1 MSKSYIAGVGMTPFV
16 KPGQNESFDRMA
28 EVAIRAAIQDA
39 AIDIG
44 VIEEATAGFVMG
56 DSCCG
61 QEALYR
67 VGLTGIPVQNVE
79 NACASGSSAV
89 YLARR
94 AVESG
99 EADVALA
106 FGFEQM
112 PAGAPPS
119 SYLDRPMYSRLI
131 EAARQIQGWDDK
143 VPIPFQIFG
152 GAAIELQQKHGVSAE
167 VFAMISVKARR
178 HAAHNP
184 NALFREQLTVED
196 VLASK
201 PVWGPLTR
209 FQCSPPTCG
218 AAAAVIVS
226 ERFKRRHGMSQAVL
240 IAGQGLATDTESS
253 FAAGS
258 MIKVSGHDVS
268 RRAADIAYER
278 AGIGPGDIHVV
289 ELHDCFSSNEL
300 VCYEA
305 LRLVE
310 EGGAARMV
318 MDGDNT
324 YGGKFVVNPSG
335 GLLAKGHPIGA
346 TGVAQMVEL
355 VWQLRGSADQ
365 RQVPGARVGLQ
376 HNIGLGSAS
385 VVTILRR

>member
-16 KPGQNESFDRMA
+16 KPGKNESFDRMA
-28 EVAIRAAIQDA
+28 EIAIRSAVQDA
-39 AIDIG
+39 GIDFAL
-44 VIEEATAGFVMG
+44 VEEAAAGWAMG

-79 NACASGSSAV
+79 NACASGSTAV

-106 FGFEQM
+106 VGFEQM

-119 SYLDRPMYSRLI
+119 SFIDRPMYSKLI
-131 EAARQIQGWDDK
+131 ETTRRLRGWDDT
-143 VPIPFQIFG
+143 VAIPFQIFG
-152 GAAIELQQKHGVSAE
+152 GAAAELQEKHGVSPE
-167 VFAMISVKARR
+167 VFAMISVKSRR
-178 HAAHNP
+178 HAANNP
-184 NALFREQLTVED
+184 NAMFRDPLTLEE

-201 PVWGPLTR
+201 QVFGPLTR
-209 FQCSPPTCG
+209 FMCSPPTCG
-218 AAAAVIVS
+218 AAAVVVVS
-226 ERFKRRHGMSQAVL
+226 ERFKRRAGLSQAVL
-240 IAGQGLATDTESS
+240 IAGQGLATDTASS
-253 FAAGS
+253 FDSDS
-258 MIKVSGHDVS
+258 MIKVSGFDVS
-268 RRAADIAYER
+268 RRAADIAFER
-278 AGIGPGDIHVV
+278 AGIGPEDVDVV
-289 ELHDCFSSNEL
+289 ELHDCFAPNEL

-305 LRLVE
+305 LRLAAD
-310 EGGAARMV
+310 GGAAKMV
-318 MDGDNT
+318 LEGDNT
-324 YGGKFVVNPSG
+324 YGGRVVVNPSG
-335 GLLAKGHPIGA
+335 GLLSKGHPIGA

-355 VWQLRGSADQ
+355 VWQLRGSADS
-365 RQVPGARVGLQ
+365 RQVPGARVGMQ

>member
-28 EVAIRAAIQDA
+28 ETAIRAAVKDA
-39 AIDIG
+39 GIDFSQ
-44 VIEEATAGFVMG
+44 IEEATAGWVMG

-79 NACASGSSAV
+79 NACASGSTAL

-119 SYLDRPMYSRLI
+119 SFTDRPMYSKLI
-131 EAARQIQGWDDK
+131 EATRRIQGWDEK
-143 VPIPFQIFG
+143 MPIPFQIFG
-152 GAAIELQQKHGVSAE
+152 GAAIELQQKYGVKPE
-167 VFAMISVKARR
+167 TFAMISVKSRR
-178 HAAHNP
+178 HAAGNP
-184 NALFREQLTVED
+184 NAIFRDPVTVEE

-201 PVWGPLTR
+201 QVFGPLTR

-218 AAAAVIVS
+218 AAAAVVVS
-226 ERFKRRHGMSQAVL
+226 ERFKRRAGLSQAVL
-240 IAGQGLATDTESS
+240 IAGQGLATDTVSS
-253 FAAGS
+253 FESNS
-258 MIKVSGHDVS
+258 MIRVSGHDVS
-268 RRAADIAYER
+268 RKAADIAYER
-278 AGIGPGDIHVV
+278 AGIGPVDVNVV
-289 ELHDCFSSNEL
+289 ELHDCFSPNEL

-305 LRLVE
+305 LRLCS
-310 EGGAARMV
+310 EGGAEKMV
-318 MDGDNT
+318 VDGDNT
-324 YGGKFVVNPSG
+324 YGGKVVVNPSG
-335 GLLAKGHPIGA
+335 GLLSKGHPIGA
-346 TGVAQMVEL
+346 TGIAQISEL
-355 VWQLRGSADQ
+355 VWQLRGEAGT
-365 RQVPGARVGLQ
+365 RQVKGARVGLQ

-385 VVTILRR
+385 VVTILRK

>member
-28 EVAIRAAIQDA
+28 EAAIRAAVLDA
-39 AIDIG
+39 GLDFIE
-44 VIEEATAGFVMG
+44 IEEATAGWAMG

-79 NACASGSSAV
+79 NACASGSTAL

-119 SYLDRPMYSRLI
+119 SFSDRPMYSKLI
-131 EAARQIQGWDDK
+131 DAARRIQGWDEK
-143 VPIPFQIFG
+143 IPIPFQIFG
-152 GAAIELQQKHGVSAE
+152 GAAIELQQKHGVKPE
-167 VFAMISVKARR
+167 TFAMISVKSRR

-184 NALFREQLTVED
+184 NALFRDPLTVEE

-201 PVWGPLTR
+201 AVFGPLTR

-218 AAAAVIVS
+218 AAAAIVVS
-226 ERFKRRHGMSQAVL
+226 ERFKRRAGLSQAVL
-240 IAGQGLATDTESS
+240 IAGQGLATDTPSS
-253 FAAGS
+253 FESNS
-258 MIKVSGHDVS
+258 MINVSGHDVS

-278 AGIGPGDIHVV
+278 AGIGPGDVDVV
-289 ELHDCFSSNEL
+289 ELHDCFAPNEL

-305 LRLVE
+305 LRLAP
-310 EGGAARMV
+310 EGDAERMV
-318 MDGDNT
+318 VDGDNT
-324 YGGKFVVNPSG
+324 YGGKMVVNPSG
-335 GLLAKGHPIGA
+335 GLLSKGHPIGA
-346 TGVAQMVEL
+346 TGIAQIAEL
-355 VWQLRGSADQ
+355 TWQLRGAAGQ
-365 RQVPGARVGLQ
+365 RQVEGARVGLQ